1 MKHNIFYYSDCQFF
15 AGCENMIGNFLN
27 DQFIQNNFCIG
38 FVYSFSEK
46 YERGLNSRVPGTNY
60 QKYPLRLMKQV
71 SYVKP
76 LNPKILWSI
85 THKLISGIYILFYK
99 YLSILVN
106 TFIIFS
112 FFRKHKV
119 EILHI
124 NNGGFPAANSCYSAV
139 IAAKMTGIR
148 VIIYV
153 VNNMAED
160 YLKPLRWFDYP
171 IDFFIKK
178 WVTLFITGSEYAGER
193 LKKVLGL
200 DEGKHITINNGIR
213 RREITLSKQEFKK
226 KYLIPENKIIISTV
240 ANLELRKGH
249 IFLLEAIFY
258 IKENYPKN
266 NIPLFIIE
274 GDGPEKGTLIK
285 YIAENDL
292 KEYIWMIDYIP
303 DIFNLLNASDF
314 VILPSI
320 GNEDFPNVIIEA
332 MSLGK
337 PVIGTEIAG
346 IPEQIDHNKSGI
358 VVKPKSSMELVHAIM
373 NLTLNPALV
382 QKFSTEAINR
392 YESLFEVS
400 ISIKKYYDLY
410 RTLL

>member
-1 MKHNIFYYSDCQFF
+1 
-15 AGCENMIGNFLN
+15 MIANFLN

-46 YERGLNSRVPGTNY
+46 YEQGLNSRVPDINY
-60 QKYPLRLMKQV
+60 QKYPLKLMKQAN
-71 SYVKP
+71 YVKP
-76 LNPKILWSI
+76 LKSNILWVF
-85 THKLISGIYILFYK
+85 THKLIFGIYILFYK

-106 TFIIFS
+106 TFILYR

-124 NNGGFPAANSCYSAV
+124 NNGGYPAANSCYSAV
-139 IAAKMTGIR
+139 FAARFNKIDN
-148 VIIYV
+148 IIYV
-153 VNNMAED
+153 VNNLAKG
-160 YLKPLRWFDYP
+160 YLSPLRWFDYP
-171 IDFFIKK
+171 LDFFIKK

-249 IFLLEAIFY
+249 IFLLEAVFY

-274 GDGPEKGTLIK
+274 GNGPEKGTLVK

-292 KEYIWMIDYIP
+292 KEYVLMIDYIP

-320 GNEDFPNVIIEA
+320 GKEDFPNVIIEA

-346 IPEQIDHNKSGI
+346 VPEQIDHYKSGI
-358 VVKPKSSMELVHAIM
+358 VVKPKSSMELVNAIM
-373 NLTLNPALV
+373 DLTLNPLLAKNFSLEAL
-382 QKFSTEAINR
+382 SR
-392 YESLFEVS
+392 YETFFEVS
-400 ISIKKYYDLY
+400 VSTRKYCNLY
-410 RTLL
+410 KSLL